1 MMTLLIGGIG
11 LILIIVEITN
21 KSWGALAVTAGI
33 LLILI
38 IASFT
43 ERQEWKAYV
52 NRRDWWADGK
62 EPSWMRKW
70 KRGSGTYSTKV
81 RDVSRRE
88 ARLAAKKREAYKA
101 ELRNGA
107 RVATQEGG
115 AHVCH
120 YCGRMVRAAG
130 TRVQTGTGVM
140 VEYSCPKCGNVNRT
154 KLGA

>member
-11 LILIIVEITN
+11 LILIIVEIVN
-21 KSWGALAVTAGI
+21 KSWGALAVTGGI
-33 LLILI
+33 LLVLI

-52 NRRDWWADGK
+52 NIRDWWADGTP
-62 EPSWMRKW
+62 PSWKRKQ
-70 KRGSGTYSTKV
+70 KRGSGTYST
-81 RDVSRRE
+81 RAREVSRRE
-88 ARLAAKKREAYKA
+88 ARIAAKKREVYKA
-101 ELRNGA
+101 ELRSGA
-107 RVATQEGG
+107 REAYPAGP

-120 YCGRMVRAAG
+120 YCGRMVHASG